1 MRALT
6 FVGPGRF
13 SVIDRAQP
21 VLPDPRDAIVRV
33 TLSSICN
40 SYLHILH
47 GSMPQAQPEITV
59 GHAMMGWRNL
69 SPRMRTM

>member
-13 SVIDRAQP
+13 SVIDKAQP

-47 GSMPQAQPEITV
+47 GSVPQARPGIAV
-59 GHAMMGWRNL
+59 GHAMMG
-69 SPRMRTM
+69 

>member
-13 SVIDRAQP
+13 SVIDKAQP

-33 TLSSICN
+33 TLSNIRTSD
-40 SYLHILH
+40 LHILPE
-47 GSMPQAQPEITV
+47 SVPQARPGIAV
-59 GHAMMGWRNL
+59 GHAMMG
-69 SPRMRTM
+69 